1 MTNSIADIHEA
12 DTILVIGSNTTE
24 NHPIVALEM
33 KKAVSD
39 FAAKLIVIDPRKIQL
54 TEHAHIWLSQ
64 KPGTDVAVLNG
75 LMNVIIEEGLENK
88 EFIKKRTED
97 YEELKKTVINYTPE
111 KVEKISGIPADSLR
125 EAARLF
131 ASAKNGAIFYCMGI
145 TQHTSGTDNV
155 LSIANLAMLT
165 GNIGRPGTGVNPLRG
180 QNNVQGACDMGALPG
195 CVSGYQNIC
204 DLGTVEKCKDIWNIK
219 LPEKPG
225 LVATEMVDAALRGEV
240 KGMYIVG
247 ENPMLSDPDL
257 SHVKESFDKL
267 DFLVVQDIFLTE
279 TAELADVVLPG
290 VTFAEKDGTFTN
302 TERRVQR
309 VRRAIAPVG
318 NSRPDWLIISDLAKA
333 MGYDME
339 YTTVGEVT
347 KEIANITPTYGGI
360 TFERVSKESV
370 QWPCP
375 NATHQGTL
383 ILHTEKF
390 ARGLGKFH
398 AVEYRPPAEEPDKE
412 YPFILTTGRL
422 LYHFH
427 TGTMTRHSMGLDEIC
442 KEVKAEINPEDAKKL
457 KIKDDDGVELASR
470 RGKVKVK
477 AWVTP
482 RVPKGTIFVPFHF
495 KESPINMLTN
505 PALDP
510 VSKIPEFKVCAVRI
524 DKVGSK

>member
-1 MTNSIADIHEA
+1 
-12 DTILVIGSNTTE
+12 
-24 NHPIVALEM
+24 
-33 KKAVSD
+33 
-39 FAAKLIVIDPRKIQL
+39 
-54 TEHAHIWLSQ
+54 
-64 KPGTDVAVLNG
+64 
-75 LMNVIIEEGLENK
+75 
-88 EFIKKRTED
+88 
-97 YEELKKTVINYTPE
+97 
-111 KVEKISGIPADSLR
+111 KVEKISGISADSLR

-180 QNNVQGACDMGALPG
+180 QNNVQGACDMGALPN
-195 CVSGYQNIC
+195 CVSGYQNVC
-204 DLGTVEKCKDIWNIK
+204 DSGVIDKCKDIWGVK
-219 LPEKPG
+219 LPENIG
-225 LVATEMVDAALRGEV
+225 LGVTEMVDAALRGEV
-240 KGMYIVG
+240 KTMYIVG

-257 SHVKESFDKL
+257 SHVKEAFDKL

-290 VTFAEKDGTFTN
+290 ATFAEKDGTFTN

-309 VRRAIAPVG
+309 VRRAISPIG
-318 NSRPDWLIISDLAKA
+318 NSRPDWLIICNLAKA

-339 YTTVGEVT
+339 YTTVGEIT

-360 TFERVSKESV
+360 TFERVSRESV

-375 NATHQGTL
+375 DATHPGTP

-398 AVEYRPPAEEPDKE
+398 AVEYRPPAEEPDE
-412 YPFILTTGRL
+412 DYPFILTTGRL
-422 LYHFH
+422 LYHYH
-427 TGTMTRHSMGLDEIC
+427 TGTMTRHSMGLDEVC
-442 KEVKAEINPEDAKKL
+442 KEAKVEINPEDAKKL
-457 KIKDDDGVELASR
+457 KIKDNDWVALISR
-470 RGKVKVK
+470 RGKIKVK

-482 RVPKGTIFVPFHF
+482 RVPKGTVFVPFHF

-505 PALDP
+505 SALDP
-510 VSKIPEFKVCAVRI
+510 ISKIPELKVCAVRVEKI
-524 DKVGSK
+524 KSK